1 MSENPRFDDAS
12 RSMRVLGAPLD
23 DVHFTWPAC
32 EVCAEPMD
40 FHSIHEEP
48 VWYCSECGTV

>member
-1 MSENPRFDDAS
+1 MSENTSFEDATNGVS
-12 RSMRVLGAPLD
+12 VLGAPRD
-23 DVHFTWPAC
+23 DVHFSWPSC
-32 EVCAEPMD
+32 TICAQPMD

>member
-1 MSENPRFDDAS
+1 MSTNPTFEDATHGV
-12 RSMRVLGAPLD
+12 RVLGAPRD
-23 DVHFTWPAC
+23 DVHFSWPSC
-32 EVCAEPMD
+32 TICAQPMD